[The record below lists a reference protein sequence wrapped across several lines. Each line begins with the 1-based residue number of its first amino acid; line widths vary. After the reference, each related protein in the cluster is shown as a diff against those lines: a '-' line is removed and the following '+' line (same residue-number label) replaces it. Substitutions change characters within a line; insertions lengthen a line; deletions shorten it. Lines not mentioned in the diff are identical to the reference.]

1 MSKDKYEYVEKLLRD
16 KYKYIEKLLKRYR
29 ENKAEIELISVMSIN
44 YSDIK
49 VQTSNISSLDN
60 IIIKLDKIKKEIAII
75 DALIKCLSIKDKF
88 IIESFYKEGQKLM
101 WIGNHPNVRID
112 TENGVGIAKKE
123 AIKKMATIYSKN
135 AKYFND
141 VKY

>member
-1 MSKDKYEYVEKLLRD
+1 MSKD

-29 ENKAEIELISVMSIN
+29 ENKAEIELISVMSID
-44 YSDIK
+44 YSGIK
-49 VQTSNISSLDN
+49 VQTSNMSTLDD
-60 IIIKLDKIKKEIAII
+60 IIIKLDKLKKEIATI

-141 VKY
+141 VKC

>member
-1 MSKDKYEYVEKLLRD
+1 MSKD

-29 ENKAEIELISVMSIN
+29 ENKAEIELISVMSID
-44 YSDIK
+44 YSGIK
-49 VQTSNISSLDN
+49 VQTSNISSLDD

-141 VKY
+141 VKF